1 MLHSGINVLF
11 EGSNFARLMA
21 GLWTSI
27 WIAALSLVIGL
38 AVGTIFG
45 ILRTLKNRPI
55 RFVLRLYLEFFR
67 IVPTVVL
74 LYLVYY
80 ILPRSL
86 HVNWPATWMAVLA
99 FSMWVAAEFSDIV
112 RGALESVPKT
122 QRESG
127 LALGLNRLQLFR
139 YVLLPQAVKLELP
152 ATINLATRVIKTTS
166 LLMIINI
173 MEVINVG
180 QQIIEANNQQY
191 PAGVFWVYGFIFI
204 LNEMTEEVLR
214 VEHLNKFYGKHQTLF
229 DINFSLN
236 KGEVLTLL
244 GPSGS
249 GKSTLLRT
257 LNGLEEYEDGAIY
270 FHAKKINPSPKEWQ
284 LLRQKIGMVFQSYD
298 LFPNLT
304 VMENI
309 LLAPVK
315 VQKRDEDEVK
325 EEAVKLLKQVGLS
338 EYGDAYPRELSGG
351 QKQRVAIVRALVM
364 HPEVMLFDEITASL
378 DPEMVR
384 GVLDIMQ
391 RLSDDEHMT
400 MIIVT
405 HEMNFAARIADKVL
419 FLEDGKILEDTP
431 GKEFFAKPKTKRAQE
446 FLESMDF

>member
-191 PAGVFWVYGFIFI
+191 PAGVLWVYGFIFI
-204 LNEMTEEVLR
+204 LYFILDYPLSAWAKR
-214 VEHLNKFYGKHQTLF
+214 
-229 DINFSLN
+229 
-236 KGEVLTLL
+236 LT
-244 GPSGS
+244 
-249 GKSTLLRT
+249 
-257 LNGLEEYEDGAIY
+257 
-270 FHAKKINPSPKEWQ
+270 AKN
-284 LLRQKIGMVFQSYD
+284 
-298 LFPNLT
+298 
-304 VMENI
+304 
-309 LLAPVK
+309 
-315 VQKRDEDEVK
+315 
-325 EEAVKLLKQVGLS
+325 
-338 EYGDAYPRELSGG
+338 
-351 QKQRVAIVRALVM
+351 
-364 HPEVMLFDEITASL
+364 
-378 DPEMVR
+378 
-384 GVLDIMQ
+384 
-391 RLSDDEHMT
+391 
-400 MIIVT
+400 
-405 HEMNFAARIADKVL
+405 
-419 FLEDGKILEDTP
+419 
-431 GKEFFAKPKTKRAQE
+431 
-446 FLESMDF
+446 